1 MTETPEIIAI
11 EEHFMDH
18 DLAKHFGHA
27 AADPASPIGKR
38 LYDFL
43 DIRIQ
48 EMDAAGID
56 MQVLSHQS
64 PGTQRLNADVAVEAT
79 RAVNNVLAAA
89 IESAPDRFSGF
100 AMLPTIDPQ
109 ASADELTRAV
119 EELGLKGALLHGLSN
134 GRFVDEPDFWPIF
147 ARAEALGVPIY
158 LHPALPD
165 KSVIETYYGAYAKSH
180 PALTRSAWGFGVETG
195 TLAVR
200 MILSGIFDKHPDLT
214 VVLGHLGEAIPFL
227 LARIDESFSRSDNA
241 PTNFAEVFRNNFHI
255 TTSGFFSDA
264 ALRCCIEE
272 VGIDR
277 IMFAVDWPY
286 VKNKDGVDWIT
297 KFEMDKADKTKLLS
311 GNARKLLKL

>member
-1 MTETPEIIAI
+1 MTKKPEIIAI

-27 AADPASPIGKR
+27 AADPASPVGKR

-64 PGTQRLNADVAVEAT
+64 PGTQRLGAEVAVEAT
-79 RAVNNVLAAA
+79 RAVNNLLAAA

-109 ASADELTRAV
+109 ASADELTRSV

-147 ARAEALGVPIY
+147 ARAEALDVPIY

-165 KSVIETYYGAYAKSH
+165 KSVIETYYGPYAKSH
-180 PALTRSAWGFGVETG
+180 PAMIRSAWGFGVETG
-195 TLAVR
+195 TQAVR

-214 VVLGHLGEAIPFL
+214 IVLGHLGEAIPFL

-272 VGIDR
+272 VGVER

-286 VKNKDGVDWIT
+286 VTNKDGVEWIT
-297 KFEMDKADKTKLLS
+297 KFEMDEADKTKLLS
-311 GNARKLLKL
+311 GNARKLLRL